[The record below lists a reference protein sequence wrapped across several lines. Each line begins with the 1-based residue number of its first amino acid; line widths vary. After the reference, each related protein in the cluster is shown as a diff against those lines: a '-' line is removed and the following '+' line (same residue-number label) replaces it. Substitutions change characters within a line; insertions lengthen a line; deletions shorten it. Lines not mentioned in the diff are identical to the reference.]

1 MVEKGKEGKLTVR
14 GRVDSL
20 NCQEF
25 ETEIMGVCNPG
36 EDVWI
41 DASELS
47 YISSAGLRV
56 LLKLKKAIKAEVIVE
71 NVSPEIYDIFEV
83 TGFTEILKVEKKLRE
98 ISVDQCEVIG
108 EGANGKVYRLDDET
122 IIKVFAPGVPMKVV
136 QEERDVAR
144 AAFVA
149 GVPTAISYDV
159 AKVGDS
165 FGAVYEML
173 NAKTLSAYIMEDT
186 TRAEEMGR
194 RMGKLLK
201 ELHATPGNNS
211 KLTNML
217 EMYKSR
223 AKGMAKYLTPEEDAK
238 LLSVYE
244 ALEDCNTMLH
254 GDYHAK
260 NIMYMNDE
268 LIFIDMGD
276 VGYGHPLLD
285 LGSSYLGMVH
295 VGETNPESVP
305 KYLGMDYE
313 TVKIVWNSMLLTYF
327 GEDHV
332 EEGRALAKIYGE
344 AKYMLVPYIYTKMT
358 EDMIAGF
365 VERTRKSGLISADF
379 DISPALNRTIKF

>member
-1 MVEKGKEGKLTVR
+1 MVEKGKEGNLIVR
-14 GRVDSL
+14 GRVDSQ

-25 ETEIMGVCNPG
+25 ESEIMGVCNPG
-36 EDVWI
+36 EDVRI

-56 LLKLKKAIKAEVIVE
+56 LMKLKKSIKAEVTIE
-71 NVSPEIYDIFEV
+71 NVSPEIYEILEV

-98 ISVDQCEVIG
+98 ICVDQCEVIG
-108 EGANGKVYRLDDET
+108 EGANGKVYRLDDER
-122 IIKVFAPGVPMKVV
+122 IIKVFAPGVPMEVV

-144 AAFVA
+144 AAFIA

-159 AKVGDS
+159 ARVGDS

-186 TRAEEMGR
+186 SRAEEMGR

-201 ELHATPGNNS
+201 NLHTTTADKS

-217 EMYKSR
+217 EVYKTR

-244 ALEDCNTMLH
+244 ALEDCQTMLH

-268 LIFIDMGD
+268 LMFIDMGD

-295 VGETNPESVP
+295 VGETDPESVP
-305 KYLGMDYE
+305 KFLGMDYE
-313 TVKIVWNSMLLTYF
+313 TVKKVWNSMLLTYF
-327 GEDHV
+327 GEDCV

-365 VERTRKSGLISADF
+365 VERTRKNGLISADF